1 MDIFVAR
8 QPIFNR
14 KKEVFAYE
22 LLYRENSESNK
33 ANVVDDNM
41 ATTKVLEN
49 SYFSIGFD
57 ELVNNKRAF
66 INFNSELIKR
76 GVPELFDQKILVVEM
91 LEDIVPDEDL
101 IKKCLKLKKEGY
113 LLALDDFV
121 CGYKYKSLINL
132 ADIIKV
138 DFMLNSPPKRAL
150 IAKKYKAQGKLLLA
164 EKVETHEEFENALK
178 WGYDYYQG
186 YFFSKPKIMKGKKIE
201 GIGINYIRIMAE
213 INKPNPNYDRIAEI
227 YESDIAL
234 SYKLL
239 KMVNRFVV
247 MGSEIKS
254 IKHGLVMLGLREI
267 ERWTNLLLIQGLN
280 KEKPNELFKIAIFR
294 SKLAEI
300 IAKNTKYKDRK
311 TEISMMGM
319 FSLIDTLLDRPMESI
334 LSDLPLAKD
343 IKAAMLGE
351 ENEMQ
356 SLYKLIINYE
366 KGSWNEV
373 SIMADKIGININN
386 LPNYY
391 MDAIEWSN
399 KITSFLDDK

>member
-22 LLYRENSESNK
+22 LLYRENSESNR
-33 ANVVDDNM
+33 ADVLDDNM

-57 ELVNNKRAF
+57 ELVNNKKAF

-76 GVPELFDQKILVVEM
+76 GVPELFDQRILVVEM
-91 LEDIVPDEDL
+91 LEDIVPDGKL
-101 IKKCLKLKKEGY
+101 IHKCLELKKKGY

-121 CGYKYKSLINL
+121 CGYKYKSLIKL

-150 IAKKYKAQGKLLLA
+150 IARKYKAQGKLLLA
-164 EKVETHEEFENALK
+164 EKVETHEEFESALK

-186 YFFSKPKIMKGKKIE
+186 YFFSKPKIMKGKRVS
-201 GIGINYIRIMAE
+201 GIGLNYIRIMNE
-213 INKPNPNYDRIAEI
+213 INKENPNYDRIAEI

-239 KMVNRFVV
+239 KLVNRFVV
-247 MGSEIKS
+247 GGNEIKS

-300 IAKNTKYKDRK
+300 IAMNTKYKGRK

-319 FSLIDTLLDRPMESI
+319 FSLIDTLLDRPMDNI
-334 LSDLPLAKD
+334 LNELPLAKD

-351 ENEMQ
+351 ENEMYT
-356 SLYKLIINYE
+356 LYQLIINYE
-366 KGSWNEV
+366 KGSWDEV
-373 SIMADKIGININN
+373 SIMADQIGISINK

-399 KITSFLDDK
+399 KITSFLENE